1 VLVFSSVN
9 NQFVNY
15 PITHLMRFGQSKTVT
30 LPLPPGDYR
39 ITDIG
44 LEVSFGFNGMK
55 LPDKGASSTKTW

>member
-30 LPLPPGDYR
+30 LPPGDYR

-55 LPDKGASSTKTW
+55 LLDKGASSTKTW